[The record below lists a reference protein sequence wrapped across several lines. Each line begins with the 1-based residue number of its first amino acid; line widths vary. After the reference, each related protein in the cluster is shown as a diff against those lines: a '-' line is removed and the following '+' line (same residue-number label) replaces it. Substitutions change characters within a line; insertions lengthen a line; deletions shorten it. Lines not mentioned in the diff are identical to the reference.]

1 MAKNLLNES
10 QIRQFMKLSNLTP
23 LAPGFVNGLKETH
36 GRGLNDQG
44 YGQDQS
50 SPGRRV
56 KVSEAFG
63 EEEEELDATEDELGA
78 EDDFADEEADE
89 LDSDMPDEMEMDV
102 AADVGGDSRMVSVDD
117 FLSALETALE
127 SAMGEEVE
135 IDADEVDQ
143 EEEIDAEVDADADMD
158 MGVELEDDEDEE
170 LLEVT
175 HTFGTDGKSK
185 ERIAKDAQ
193 KKKDAEERKKYG
205 TKGEYPK
212 MTSKRPK
219 GTAPSAHTAG
229 RIGEGQDELIERV
242 TKRVAARI
250 LKSALRKK

>member
-10 QIRQFMKLSNLTP
+10 QVRQFMKLASLTP
-23 LAPGFVNGLKETH
+23 LTPGFVNGLKETH
-36 GRGLNDQG
+36 GRGADPG
-44 YGQDQS
+44 YE
-50 SPGRRV
+50 GRR

-158 MGVELEDDEDEE
+158 MGVELEDEEEDEE
-170 LLEVT
+170 LLEAT
-175 HTFGTDGKSK
+175 LD
-185 ERIAKDAQ
+185 AAAQ
-193 KKKDAEERKKYG
+193 KKKDDEERKKYG
-205 TKGEYPK
+205 TKGADPK
-212 MTSKRPK
+212 IRGAK
-219 GTAPSAHTAG
+219 GTRTSGVAYG
-229 RIGEGQDELIERV
+229 KVKEGQDELLERV

>member
-10 QIRQFMKLSNLTP
+10 QVRQFMKLASLTP
-23 LAPGFVNGLKETH
+23 LTPGFVNGLKETH
-36 GRGLNDQG
+36 GRGADPG
-44 YGQDQS
+44 YE
-50 SPGRRV
+50 GRR

-158 MGVELEDDEDEE
+158 MGVELEDEEEDEE
-170 LLEVT
+170 LLEAT
-175 HTFGTDGKSK
+175 LD
-185 ERIAKDAQ
+185 AAAQ
-193 KKKDAEERKKYG
+193 KKKDAEERKKHG

-212 MTSKRPK
+212 MTGKRPK